1 MEEIEL
7 DELTEQLEMYLDNI
21 MDQLRDELDQIP
33 ESQVFAKNFWF
44 KFDLIFILF

>member
-33 ESQVFAKNFWF
+33 DSQVFDKNFEDQI
-44 KFDLIFILF
+44 KNMVKI

>member
-33 ESQVFAKNFWF
+33 DSQVFDKNFDDHINNMV
-44 KFDLIFILF
+44 KI

>member
-33 ESQVFAKNFWF
+33 ESQVFGKNF
-44 KFDLIFILF
+44 DIQIMVRI

>member
-21 MDQLRDELDQIP
+21 MDQLTDEFEQIP
-33 ESQVFAKNFWF
+33 QSQVC
-44 KFDLIFILF
+44 

>member
-33 ESQVFAKNFWF
+33 ESQVFAKNCWL
-44 KFDLIFILF
+44 KFDLIFIPF

>member
-33 ESQVFAKNFWF
+33 ESQVFAKNYLL
-44 KFDLIFILF
+44 KFDLLFIPF